1 MGDMVLG
8 PMAIP
13 MIKDMETVV
22 TGIVAIIVR
31 GVATVIGDEIR
42 KRRESL
48 SLIEAFPPAVETY
61 PTRLSHPD
69 RSIGISPPS

>member
-1 MGDMVLG
+1 MGDMVMVLG

-13 MIKDMETVV
+13 MNKDMETVV

-48 SLIEAFPPAVETY
+48 NKSA
-61 PTRLSHPD
+61 
-69 RSIGISPPS
+69 